1 MLPQRSLPRAR
12 ASIEASA
19 SSEGEAALVKPPSAL
34 YEALATESGVAAIR
48 GLNRGIEKESLRVAG
63 DGLLARTEH
72 PKALGSALTHPHITT
87 DFSEAQLELITD
99 VFDNA
104 EACLE
109 QLDGIHRFVYSVLD
123 EEILWSA
130 SMPCVLR
137 NDDAIPIASFGSSN
151 VGMAKT
157 VYRRGLGHRYGRL
170 MQTISGIHYNFS
182 LPADFW
188 PWYAAA
194 TGRSG
199 SPQTLATEGYFG
211 LIRNFRRHS
220 WLLLYL
226 FGASPAVCK
235 SFLSGRDHELENFD
249 EGSLYLPHA
258 TSLRMGGLG
267 YQSDAQ
273 ARLQVSYNSLE
284 DYALTLREALTRP
297 YPEYQAI
304 GLEQDG
310 EFKQLS
316 TSLLQIENEFY
327 GTIRPKRSIHQG
339 ERALHALG
347 ERGVEYVEVRCMDL
361 NPFLPLGIDAETIRF
376 LDAFLLHCLLSDSP
390 EDSPEENEAL
400 RRNQTRIVNR
410 GREPGLELED
420 RGAMRNRTQWAE
432 EIIEACTR
440 TAAALDEA
448 QSGDDHA
455 RAIAAQLA
463 RIRDPEQTPSA
474 RILHAMREGPVPFFR
489 FAMDASEIHAGHFRS
504 RPLDAASQTRFQQ
517 QSEASLRRQAGIEA
531 ADSMDFATY
540 RRQYIEQELLPGR
553 APATAET
560 G

>member
-1 MLPQRSLPRAR
+1 M
-12 ASIEASA
+12 
-19 SSEGEAALVKPPSAL
+19 KPPTAL
-34 YEALATESGVAAIR
+34 YEALATKSGVTAIR
-48 GLNRGIEKESLRVAG
+48 GLNRGIEKESLRVASN
-63 DGLLARTEH
+63 GLLARSDH
-72 PKALGSALTHPHITT
+72 PKALGSALTHRHITT

-99 VFDNA
+99 VFDTP
-104 EACLE
+104 EACLA
-109 QLDGIHRFVYSVLD
+109 QLDDIHRFVYSVLD
-123 EEILWSA
+123 DEILWGA

-182 LPADFW
+182 LPTDFW
-188 PWYAAA
+188 PWYAKA

-199 SPQTLATEGYFG
+199 DLQTMATEGYFG

-235 SFLSGRDHELENFD
+235 SFLTGRTHELLNFD
-249 EGSLYLPHA
+249 GGSLYLPHA

-273 ARLQVSYNSLE
+273 ALLQVSYNSLE

-297 YPEYQAI
+297 YPDYQAI

-339 ERALHALG
+339 ERALHAIC

-390 EDSPEENEAL
+390 EDTPAEQDAL
-400 RRNQTRIVNR
+400 RRNQTLIVNR

-420 RGAMRNRTQWAE
+420 RGEPRDRTQWAE
-432 EIIEACTR
+432 EILTACAR

-448 QSGDDHA
+448 RGGHQHA
-455 RAIAAQLA
+455 RAVAAQLT
-463 RIRDPEQTPSA
+463 RIQDPEQTPSA
-474 RILHAMREGPVPFFR
+474 RILRAMEEDHVPFFR
-489 FAMDASEIHAGHFRS
+489 FAMNASENHARHFRQ
-504 RPLDAASQTRFQQ
+504 RALDPASQSRFQQ
-517 QSEASLRRQAGIEA
+517 QSDESLRQQTEIEV

-553 APATAET
+553 ATAAAET